1 MRGGY
6 SCVIKL
12 GGQGITHLSE
22 DVKEGRQLSGVDMRE
37 ARPRQRKQ
45 STQKPYGM
53 NFLGHLRT
61 SKGGCDWNGASKGD
75 GSKK

>member
-1 MRGGY
+1 M
-6 SCVIKL
+6 
-12 GGQGITHLSE
+12 
-22 DVKEGRQLSGVDMRE
+22 KEGRQLSGVDMRE
-37 ARPRQRKQ
+37 ARSRQRKQ

-53 NFLGHLRT
+53 NLLGHLRT